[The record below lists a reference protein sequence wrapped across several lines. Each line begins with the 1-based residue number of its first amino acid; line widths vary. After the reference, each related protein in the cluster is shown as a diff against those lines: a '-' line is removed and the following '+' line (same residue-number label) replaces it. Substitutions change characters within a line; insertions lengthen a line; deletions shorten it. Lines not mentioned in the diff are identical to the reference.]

1 MNAIELNHLH
11 LVQFSTGRPHPLAA
25 CPIIPVDEYAL
36 DFHRVSVMIEI
47 VGPLLLLLLTR
58 PFAEDAPDKLFLFD
72 WMRGE
77 LLVVSNVLQ
86 SLFLW

>member
-1 MNAIELNHLH
+1 MNATELNHLH
-11 LVQFSTGRPHPLAA
+11 LIQFSTGEPHPLAT
-25 CPIIPVDEYAL
+25 CPIIPVDEYPL

-58 PFAEDAPDKLFLFD
+58 HQADTTPDKLFLFD

-77 LLVVSNVLQ
+77 LLIVSETI
-86 SLFLW
+86 SLFS